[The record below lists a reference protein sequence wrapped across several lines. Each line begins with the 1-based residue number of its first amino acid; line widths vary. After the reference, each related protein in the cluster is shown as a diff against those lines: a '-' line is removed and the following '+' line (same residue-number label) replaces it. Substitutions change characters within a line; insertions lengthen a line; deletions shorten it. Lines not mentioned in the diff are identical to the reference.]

1 MPVSRIQTPDGANT
15 DLAQSRSN
23 GSNAQ
28 DAVANTP
35 LLNAQ
40 EAAPADYYQANFVEV
55 FEYVLTAYE
64 NVLPAKLAQSLKSY
78 LQADDDAQRLFA
90 RLLTRKGPVFLEP
103 SLSYAEINDT
113 PSALENLAT
122 YGLIARNPALP
133 ADRLLHTLKKSA
145 LLDYFVAAASCPK
158 NWAKERVSEHILT
171 VHTDARI
178 RQIVSRHTVWF
189 SLSSQSHWRL
199 VQLLYF
205 GQANK
210 DWSAHIRRDLGHMR
224 YESVE
229 LSQSRFATSK
239 SLQNYLRERTLR
251 SHIFRLDEHPSLL
264 PGLVRAL
271 AEPVTDAE
279 ANRLRQRNL
288 LRLGK
293 WCEQHQA
300 LDEALSVYRQAE
312 IPPARERRVRIHDRR
327 GENEA
332 AQQLLMQ
339 IAQAPLSATEQI
351 FSERFGQ
358 RGAGYQP
365 PTTVWSM
372 EQGCDF
378 ETPTVENFVLNTLL
392 EEHGGW
398 GVHSE
403 NALLK
408 SLTGLIYWQ
417 AIFAPVPGAFTNPF
431 QSAPHDLMAHEFAS
445 TRFAQLRHIETCVAH
460 DQALVELMQ
469 NTASEKWGTANPL
482 VSWGLLQSVSLDDW
496 LEAVPIGWVRQ
507 LSAFLIR
514 NLNDYRK
521 GFPDLFLCY
530 DDHRAEFVEVKG
542 PTDQIQPQQRAWFR
556 VFRDMGIEARV
567 IKLKITK

>member
-1 MPVSRIQTPDGANT
+1 MPVSRIQTFGEANAGLT
-15 DLAQSRSN
+15 QSRSN
-23 GSNAQ
+23 EPNAQ
-28 DAVANTP
+28 DSVASAP
-35 LLNAQ
+35 VLNAR
-40 EAAPADYYQANFVEV
+40 EAAPADYYQVNFIEV
-55 FEYVLTAYE
+55 FEYVLAAYE
-64 NVLPAKLAQSLKSY
+64 HVLPAKLAQSLHNY

-90 RLLTRKGPVFLEP
+90 RLLTRKGPVFLEQ
-103 SLSYAEINDT
+103 SLSYAEVGDT
-113 PSALENLAT
+113 TRALENLAG
-122 YGLIARNPALP
+122 YGLIRRNPAVP
-133 ADRLLHTLKKSA
+133 ADRLLHALKKSA
-145 LLDYFVAAASCPK
+145 LLDYFVAAAGYPK
-158 NWAKERVSEHILT
+158 NWAKERVSEHILA
-171 VHTDARI
+171 VHTDRRI
-178 RQIVSRHTVWF
+178 RQIVSDHIVWF

-205 GQANK
+205 GQSNK

-229 LSQSRFATSK
+229 LSQPRFASSQ
-239 SLQNYLRERTLR
+239 SLQNFLRERTLR

-271 AEPVTDAE
+271 GEPVADAE
-279 ANRLRQRNL
+279 AARLRQRNL

-293 WCEQHQA
+293 WCEQHEA

-312 IPPARERRVRIHDRR
+312 IAPARERRVRILDKR
-327 GENEA
+327 GDNEA
-332 AQQLLMQ
+332 AQQLLAQ

-351 FSERFGQ
+351 FGERFGQ

-365 PTTVWSM
+365 PTTVWSIDHD
-372 EQGCDF
+372 CNY
-378 ETPTVENFVLNTLL
+378 ETPTVENFVLHTLL
-392 EEHGGW
+392 QEQGGW
-398 GVHSE
+398 GIHSE

-408 SLTGLIYWQ
+408 TFTGLIYWG

-431 QSAPHDLMAHEFAS
+431 QSAPHDLMAPEFAS
-445 TRFAQLRHIETCVAH
+445 TRVKQLQTIEARAA
-460 DQALVELMQ
+460 DDRALVELMQ
-469 NTASEKWGTANPL
+469 DTASEKWGTANPL
-482 VSWGLLQSVSLDDW
+482 VSWGLLQSVSHDDW
-496 LEAVPIGWVRQ
+496 LEAVPTGWVRR

-556 VFRDMGIEARV
+556 VFRDMGIDARV

>member
-1 MPVSRIQTPDGANT
+1 V
-15 DLAQSRSN
+15 
-23 GSNAQ
+23 
-28 DAVANTP
+28 
-35 LLNAQ
+35 
-40 EAAPADYYQANFVEV
+40 
-55 FEYVLTAYE
+55 
-64 NVLPAKLAQSLKSY
+64 
-78 LQADDDAQRLFA
+78 
-90 RLLTRKGPVFLEP
+90 
-103 SLSYAEINDT
+103 
-113 PSALENLAT
+113 
-122 YGLIARNPALP
+122 
-133 ADRLLHTLKKSA
+133 
-145 LLDYFVAAASCPK
+145 
-158 NWAKERVSEHILT
+158 
-171 VHTDARI
+171 
-178 RQIVSRHTVWF
+178 
-189 SLSSQSHWRL
+189 
-199 VQLLYF
+199 
-205 GQANK
+205 
-210 DWSAHIRRDLGHMR
+210 
-224 YESVE
+224 
-229 LSQSRFATSK
+229 
-239 SLQNYLRERTLR
+239 
-251 SHIFRLDEHPSLL
+251 
-264 PGLVRAL
+264 
-271 AEPVTDAE
+271 DAE
-279 ANRLRQRNL
+279 ATRLRQRNL

-293 WCEQHQA
+293 WCEQRQA

-312 IPPARERRVRIHDRR
+312 IPPARERRVRIHDKR

-365 PTTVWSM
+365 PTTVWSI

-378 ETPTVENFVLNTLL
+378 ETSTVENFVLNTLL

-398 GVHSE
+398 GFHGE

-445 TRFAQLRHIETCVAH
+445 TRVAQLRHIEARVAH

-496 LEAVPIGWVRQ
+496 LEAVPLGWVRQ

-542 PTDQIQPQQRAWFR
+542 PTDQIQPQQRAWFS